1 MHEGGLIMVLH
12 SILIGFVLYI
22 IMLYILKQPTHVAE
36 DRSVF
41 LGAIVLLYMV
51 LFGHGLPKK
60 VNSKLN
66 FFKL

>member
-1 MHEGGLIMVLH
+1 MHEGGLIMMLH

-22 IMLYILKQPTHVAE
+22 IMLFILKQPSRVAE

-41 LGAIVLLYMV
+41 LGAIILLYMV

-60 VNSKLN
+60 VNSKLIL
-66 FFKL
+66 F